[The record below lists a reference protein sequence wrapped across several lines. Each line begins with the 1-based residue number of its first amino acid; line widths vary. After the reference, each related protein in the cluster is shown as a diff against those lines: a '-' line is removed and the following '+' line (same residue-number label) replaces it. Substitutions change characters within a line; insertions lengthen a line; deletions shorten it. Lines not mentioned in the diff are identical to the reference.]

1 MASFRGQANRVK
13 MTSPGGKLT
22 SITDVSPNQKSKQA
36 EELTY
41 ISLNIG
47 VVLVGKASAL
57 HYAERRCATGTT

>member
-1 MASFRGQANRVK
+1 MTSFRGQANWVK
-13 MTSPGGKLT
+13 ITSPGGKLT
-22 SITDVSPNQKSKQA
+22 SITDVPTDPKSKQA

-57 HYAERRCATGTT
+57 HYAERRGAAGTT